1 MNSKLIINNTLRFV
15 LLIAF
20 QVLVLNNVY
29 LGVDVSP
36 VVYILFILMLPTNC
50 NKMLLL
56 ILSFVAGLCVDMFS
70 NSLGFHTFAATF
82 VGLLR
87 IVFAN
92 RIITQDDREIET
104 PSIRTADMKQFSFY
118 TIILTAIY
126 NFIYL
131 MLVSFDMSEIF
142 HVLFLT
148 LVNTLVTYV
157 IILMLQVLFTRKR
170 EL

>member
-1 MNSKLIINNTLRFV
+1 
-15 LLIAF
+15 
-20 QVLVLNNVY
+20 
-29 LGVDVSP
+29 
-36 VVYILFILMLPTNC
+36 
-50 NKMLLL
+50 
-56 ILSFVAGLCVDMFS
+56 CVDMFS

-148 LVNTLVTYV
+148 LVNTLITYV

-170 EL
+170 DL